1 MNIITI
7 TAGLDEIRDTYFEDG
22 AEDNESFPTVIRTG
36 LLLAEL
42 EGHSQ
47 ELENDLLDWHCQHLS
62 WHETLRYSET
72 HLAAFLQTGTL
83 RVTDIYLFTFADLS
97 SFQAGVAEIQE
108 VCRRQR

>member
-1 MNIITI
+1 MNILTI

-22 AEDNESFPTVIRTG
+22 AEDIESFPTVIRAG

-47 ELENDLLDWHCQHLS
+47 ELENDFLDWHCQHLS
-62 WHETLRYSET
+62 WHQTLWYSEK

-97 SFQAGVAEIQE
+97 SFQAGVAEIKE
-108 VCRRQR
+108 TCRRQR